1 MGHTMDRSVASQALP
16 YVLTRHAGD
25 VALVGF
31 DNDIIF
37 YGQCLEGVHARV
49 ESAQGRED
57 GGGVM
62 KRVGFVLMLLAG
74 SAVTVQAQDPQ
85 NGAQWAS
92 NVCAECHATRAGQ
105 APSPNG
111 RAPTFAELA
120 NAPGMTSAALTVA
133 LTTPHAGMPM
143 FVLTS
148 EQRQD
153 IIAYILSLKTSR

>member
-1 MGHTMDRSVASQALP
+1 MPGLSQRKGAK
-16 YVLTRHAGD
+16 T
-25 VALVGF
+25 
-31 DNDIIF
+31 
-37 YGQCLEGVHARV
+37 E
-49 ESAQGRED
+49 
-57 GGGVM
+57 GGVM

-74 SAVTVQAQDPQ
+74 SAVTVQAQDSQ